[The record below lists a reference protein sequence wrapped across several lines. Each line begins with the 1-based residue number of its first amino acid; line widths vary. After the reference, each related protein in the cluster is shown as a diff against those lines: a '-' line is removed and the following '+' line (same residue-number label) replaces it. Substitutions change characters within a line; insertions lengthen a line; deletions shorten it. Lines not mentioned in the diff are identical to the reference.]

1 MPRRKARPTVAE
13 EVSRP
18 AAKNEVVHEVAAL
31 LASIDSLSQS
41 WPKGPDGQ
49 PVRLGDASMPK
60 DVADR
65 IGQALQSA
73 SGSVTKAAVLLG
85 QHTLGRLPDAE
96 TDPATRAAYAMLQ
109 SATTFLKD
117 LGVLDGDST
126 ELVKPP
132 IALTQQTAPEIKAAA
147 MGIADGPKL
156 RRWEP
161 IEGEIALRHT
171 VKGAT
176 LETKLVSHPLLDW
189 LGLPNTIES
198 LRAELRLA
206 GLPAV
211 LLLHV
216 VMGTAL
222 DSLISRRL
230 YVNVSLDDLITA
242 IGWDPRSR
250 RERDSQRQAI
260 WRWIALF
267 DAMKVIGRRPGKYRD
282 PDTRE
287 IIDLTS
293 NDALIRIT
301 GRRDPAQLAL
311 DDSAPPLEVSYVAG
325 PWIEQWKGNHQVL
338 TYFGDVRKLASIPA
352 RRPSGAWAQAIGLA
366 LQQCWRE
373 RSADADVTRV
383 GEQSALTVRV
393 KQFTR
398 RELLDMFPPSP
409 TVDDVLNGPHPKRA
423 QSYWHEAITQ
433 LKRAKVVGFYK
444 ESEQSVEKRQGWAD
458 AWLDQMLDIRPTE
471 DGRLAIAQIAGR
483 ARQVRRP
490 RRAAA
495 TAVVGRSL

>member
-1 MPRRKARPTVAE
+1 
-13 EVSRP
+13 
-18 AAKNEVVHEVAAL
+18 
-31 LASIDSLSQS
+31 
-41 WPKGPDGQ
+41 
-49 PVRLGDASMPK
+49 
-60 DVADR
+60 
-65 IGQALQSA
+65 
-73 SGSVTKAAVLLG
+73 
-85 QHTLGRLPDAE
+85 
-96 TDPATRAAYAMLQ
+96 
-109 SATTFLKD
+109 
-117 LGVLDGDST
+117 
-126 ELVKPP
+126 
-132 IALTQQTAPEIKAAA
+132 
-147 MGIADGPKL
+147 
-156 RRWEP
+156 
-161 IEGEIALRHT
+161 
-171 VKGAT
+171 
-176 LETKLVSHPLLDW
+176 
-189 LGLPNTIES
+189 
-198 LRAELRLA
+198 
-206 GLPAV
+206 
-211 LLLHV
+211 
-216 VMGTAL
+216 
-222 DSLISRRL
+222 
-230 YVNVSLDDLITA
+230 
-242 IGWDPRSR
+242 
-250 RERDSQRQAI
+250 
-260 WRWIALF
+260 
-267 DAMKVIGRRPGKYRD
+267 VIGRRPGKYRD